1 MSSSGANSPLKPNAH
16 RSLLQTIG
24 AVFDGLLTFIR
35 RMPMVV
41 LFGALGLVLY
51 YRHAEQ
57 MPAKELEKFSNVE
70 EMDRE
75 PNIPTDFP
83 KDANPSVLTCVY
95 KVNADLDKS
104 LWADV
109 YFGMEARLD
118 GKMFIAKVTEKW
130 RELSDDKQK
139 SVVQFIVDTWVQHGQ
154 SLKLFTAREEMD
166 EVTIKRLPDDQTVA
180 TWKPSTGVE
189 VIKN

>member
-1 MSSSGANSPLKPNAH
+1 
-16 RSLLQTIG
+16 
-24 AVFDGLLTFIR
+24 
-35 RMPMVV
+35 MPMVV
-41 LFGALGLVLY
+41 VFGVVSIILY
-51 YRHAEQ
+51 YRHVEQ
-57 MPAKELEKFSNVE
+57 PATEPLEKFSNVE
-70 EMDRE
+70 EMERE
-75 PNIPTDFP
+75 PEIPADFP
-83 KDANPSVLTCVY
+83 KEANPSVLTCVY

-166 EVTIKRLPDDQTVA
+166 EVTIKRVSDDQIVA
-180 TWKPSTGVE
+180 TWKPSTGVQVVSPQPGAEKE
-189 VIKN
+189 VKS